1 MHISIGISLIV
12 HVGILVLAIVGL
24 PKPEE
29 YDVKLRESV
38 PIEVVTLAEL
48 TALRAQTKVKPP
60 EKKKPEPKKA
70 EKTPVKPKPEPPEKK
85 KPAPVKPEPPKPKEP
100 APKPEAVTPPQPAPK
115 KQEVKVEKKPEPK
128 PKEKKPEK
136 PKKEVKKPEKKKPKP
151 KPKKPEKK
159 KKKQPDVDFD
169 QIAALLDKTPEK
181 ETKRI
186 ENTTEE
192 DGIPELGL
200 DIDKGNADIITRDE
214 KDALRE
220 QIEACWSPPVGAE
233 NAGELIVKLRIRLK
247 PDGTL
252 QGPPQLL
259 NNGSSRYFQAASDSA
274 IRAVHICQP
283 YKMPREK
290 YDAWQSVILNFDPRD
305 LAGG

>member
-1 MHISIGISLIV
+1 MHVSIGISLIV
-12 HVGILVLAIVGL
+12 HVAILFVAIVGL
-24 PKPEE
+24 PKPKE
-29 YDVKLRESV
+29 YDVKIRESV

-48 TALRAQTKVKPP
+48 TALRAQTKVKTP

-70 EKTPVKPKPEPPEKK
+70 EKPPVKPKTAPPEEK

-100 APKPEAVTPPQPAPK
+100 APKPEAVTPAPAPK
-115 KQEVKVEKKPEPK
+115 KEEAKVKKKPEPK

-136 PKKEVKKPEKKKPKP
+136 PKKEVKKPEEKKPKP

-159 KKKQPDVDFD
+159 KKEQPDFDFD

-181 ETKRI
+181 EVKRI
-186 ENTTEE
+186 DNTTEE

-200 DIDKGNADIITRDE
+200 DIDKGTADIITRDE

-233 NAGELIVKLRIRLK
+233 NAGELIVRLRIRLK

-259 NNGSSRYFQAASDSA
+259 NSGSSRYFEAASDSA

-283 YKMPREK
+283 YRMPQDK